1 MQAGNVRYRTL
12 DDIPESVPIFPLSGA
27 LLLPGG
33 QLPLN
38 IFELRY
44 LAMVDAALGGKRII
58 GMIQPRFDQE
68 NEADADLCE
77 MGCLGR
83 ITSFAETGDGRLM
96 ITLQGI
102 CRFRVIKELS
112 TRAPFRQ
119 CKVAPLRADL
129 DELDDSD
136 VDRLALLR
144 VFRAYLDANNLEA
157 DWDSISRAGNE
168 TLVNA
173 LAMMSPFGAA
183 EKQALLEATDLK
195 TRAETLIAIT
205 EIALAK
211 DQDDFE
217 GSLQ

>member
-12 DDIPESVPIFPLSGA
+12 DDIPDSVPIFPLSGA

-44 LAMVDAALGGKRII
+44 LAMVDTALGSKRII
-58 GMIQPRFDQE
+58 GMIQPRLDQDG
-68 NEADADLCE
+68 EADGDLCE
-77 MGCLGR
+77 VGCLGR
-83 ITSFAETGDGRLM
+83 ITSFAETGDGRLL

-102 CRFRVIKELS
+102 CRFRVIKELT
-112 TRAPFRQ
+112 TRTPFRQ
-119 CKVAPLRADL
+119 CKIAPLRADL
-129 DELDDSD
+129 DEADDSD
-136 VDRLALLR
+136 VDRLSLLR

-183 EKQALLEATDLK
+183 EKQALLEAADLK